1 MRDRRIIRAVGPPP
15 APPKQASKLRRSVK
29 PPTIADIRIDRVR
42 IYAFKSITD
51 QTLELGRL
59 NVLVG
64 ANGSG
69 KSALLEALGVLGAA
83 ISGRIDDTSL
93 MRRGV
98 RLGALRL
105 YKSAFRDLEEPW
117 VYLSAETASVSYGVH
132 LDASVDSPDRAW
144 SYGGELVEVK
154 QQAYLE
160 RSVDSAS
167 LKDERGTAHAFE
179 IDPTRGAART
189 PNPFGRAPTDLARML
204 DTLERFALF
213 DPQTP
218 ILRGTQADPMPTDPI
233 GLGGGKLAEAVRAL
247 LQAAPDR
254 FGLMPREDL
263 FELLGWASD
272 VAVGPPSP
280 DLSSPAIPAAT
291 EIVRFVDR
299 YLHPEEHRNELS
311 GYDASEGALYVL
323 FVLALLFHPS
333 APPFFAIENIDHTL
347 HPRLARKLVEILA
360 QYVTPAKRQ
369 ILVTTHN
376 PLVLDALPLADDAIR
391 LFAVDRDASGH
402 TVVRRILYS
411 EAMKTAQESGLTLS
425 RMWTRG
431 LLGAVPDLG

>member
-1 MRDRRIIRAVGPPP
+1 LWVRPVVP
-15 APPKQASKLRRSVK
+15 S
-29 PPTIADIRIDRVR
+29 IRIERVH
-42 IYAFKSITD
+42 IHAFKSIAD

-69 KSALLEALGVLGAA
+69 KSALMEALGVLGAA

-105 YKSAFRDLEEPW
+105 YKSAFKGLDEPW
-117 VYLSAETASVSYGVH
+117 VYLSAEAASVRYSVH
-132 LDASVDSPDRAW
+132 LDAPVDSPDRAW
-144 SYGGELVEVK
+144 SYGGELVEVGGHG
-154 QQAYLE
+154 QPYLS
-160 RSVDSAS
+160 RSADAAD
-167 LKDERGTAHAFE
+167 LLTHRFD

-189 PNPFGRAPTDLARML
+189 PNPFGKTPPDFPRML

-218 ILRGTQADPMPTDPI
+218 ILRGTQADPMPTDPL

-247 LQAAPDR
+247 LLASPDR
-254 FGLMPREDL
+254 FGLMPRDDL

-299 YLHPEEHRNELS
+299 YLHPEEHRNVLS

-323 FVLALLFHPS
+323 FVLALLFHPL
-333 APPFFAIENIDHTL
+333 APPFFAIENIEHTL

-360 QYVTPAKRQ
+360 RYVAPADRQ

-391 LFAVDRDASGH
+391 LFAVDRNASGH
-402 TVVRRILYS
+402 TVVRRIVHS
-411 EAMKTAQESGLTLS
+411 EAMEAARES
-425 RMWTRG
+425 R
-431 LLGAVPDLG
+431 